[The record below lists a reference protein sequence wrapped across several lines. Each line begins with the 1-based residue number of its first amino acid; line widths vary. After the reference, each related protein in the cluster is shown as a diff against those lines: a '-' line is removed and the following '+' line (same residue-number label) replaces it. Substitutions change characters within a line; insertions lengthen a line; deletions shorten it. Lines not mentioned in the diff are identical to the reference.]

1 MLVVLENIVNM
12 LKVVD
17 GLLEVIGDVYV
28 RYVYGVLY
36 IFNNIC
42 GYFFYL
48 VLDIKE
54 FDDVLKYIG
63 CECMIEECLE

>member
-28 RYVYGVLY
+28 RYVNGVLY

-42 GYFFYL
+42 GYYIYL
-48 VLDIKE
+48 VLDIK
-54 FDDVLKYIG
+54 DDV
-63 CECMIEECLE
+63 